1 MAGEARRLTKRVVDA
16 AVPRAE
22 RFHLWDSELA
32 GFGLRIEASGTKT
45 FVVRYRAE
53 GGGRN
58 APRRF
63 MTVGRYGPLT
73 PDEARSKARQILGA
87 VATGHDPAGERTA
100 KRTAMLVSEL
110 IDLYAAEGCVVQR
123 GKRQGQPMK
132 AATKR
137 YTLARLRH
145 HVVPLLGRKRA
156 NEIQASDVERLVAA
170 IEAGKTAKDETLGPR
185 QRIIVRGGPGAARK
199 VARDVSAMF
208 TFAVRRRLATENPCA
223 AAAINK
229 TDNRRTRFL
238 DLGEVRKL
246 GAVLVDMEARGLN
259 PKAANIA
266 RLWALTGFRRNEAAG
281 LKRSEVDWDRA
292 RV

>member
-1 MAGEARRLTKRVVDA
+1 MAGEGRARLTKRVVDA
-16 AVPRAE
+16 ARPRAE
-22 RFHLWDSELA
+22 RFHVWDSELS

-45 FVVRYRAE
+45 FIVRYRAE

-156 NEIQASDVERLVAA
+156 NEIRAGDVERLVAA
-170 IEAGKTAKDETLGPR
+170 IEAGRTAKDETLGPR
-185 QRIIVRGGPGAARK
+185 KRVIVRGGPGAARK
-199 VARDVSAMF
+199 VARDLSAVF
-208 TFAVRRRLATENPCA
+208 TFAVRRRIAIENPCA
-223 AAAINK
+223 TAAINK
-229 TDNRRTRFL
+229 TDNRRTRYL
-238 DLGEVRKL
+238 DLGEVRQL
-246 GAVLVDMEARGLN
+246 GAALVDMEARGLN

-266 RLWALTGFRRNEAAG
+266 RLWALTGMRRNEQLCW
-281 LKRSEVDWDRA
+281 LKRFGA
-292 RV
+292 